1 MYKERR
7 AGVVLCCVAAMVMN
21 AAWAADPA
29 PAGASAATADSS
41 AELRRLKT
49 QLDEQRKQI
58 EQLLAT
64 VEAQGKL
71 LEKIGA
77 TVAAA
82 EHNTPRNPSL
92 LASATPMVA
101 PPSATPSPAASP
113 ARQGREATNP
123 NKNSAVADSPT
134 GLHSCTNA
142 GTPRHHRLHHSA

>member
-1 MYKERR
+1 MYRVRR
-7 AGVVLCCVAAMVMN
+7 AGVVLCCIAAIMMN
-21 AAWAADPA
+21 VAWAADPA
-29 PAGASAATADSS
+29 PAAASAATADSS

-82 EHNTPRNPSL
+82 EHNTAGNPRL
-92 LASATPMVA
+92 LASTTPMLA
-101 PPSATPSPAASP
+101 PPSPTPAPTTSPAFPPQQA
-113 ARQGREATNP
+113 
-123 NKNSAVADSPT
+123 AVDAAAP
-134 GLHSCTNA
+134 
-142 GTPRHHRLHHSA
+142 